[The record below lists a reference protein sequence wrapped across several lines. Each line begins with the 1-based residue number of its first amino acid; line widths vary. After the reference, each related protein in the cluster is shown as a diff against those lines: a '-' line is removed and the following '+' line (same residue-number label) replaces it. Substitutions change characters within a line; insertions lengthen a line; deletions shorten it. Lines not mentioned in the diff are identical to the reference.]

1 MTGARLTTYGP
12 APYKGEAMA
21 DRAPRPDGGGMAED
35 AVAASAIRRYEE
47 RLAKDPTSLAFA
59 PLADLYRKAG
69 RNRDAITLCRDG
81 LRRYPHYTT
90 ARLILAKAY
99 LSDGDQ
105 EGALGE
111 LNQVVAQSP
120 NDLQAHRLLAD
131 LYRRRGDLDRA
142 ARHLERVVTLD
153 PADRE
158 AARLRDL
165 LKSGGAPGEGS
176 GLRKILEDD
185 TFVTVSFGTICL
197 EQGLPDEAA
206 AIFLRVLKREPES
219 QGAREGLEEALG
231 GRSQRRTTRPQ
242 GPGAR

>member
-1 MTGARLTTYGP
+1 
-12 APYKGEAMA
+12 MA
-21 DRAPRPDGGGMAED
+21 DNAPRPGGGGMAED

-69 RNRDAITLCRDG
+69 RYGDAIALCRDG
-81 LRRYPHYTT
+81 LRRYPTYAT

-99 LSDGDQ
+99 LSEGNQ
-105 EGALGE
+105 EGALAE

-120 NDLQAHRLLAD
+120 NDLQAHRMLAD
-131 LYRRRGDLDRA
+131 IYRRRGDLDRA
-142 ARHLERVVTLD
+142 ARHLERVAALD

-185 TFVTVSFGTICL
+185 TFATVSFGTICL
-197 EQGLPDEAA
+197 EQGLLDEAA
-206 AIFLRVLKREPES
+206 AIFLRVLKRDPGN
-219 QGAREGLEEALG
+219 QGARDGLEEALG
-231 GRSQRRTTRPQ
+231 GRGRRRAAAP
-242 GPGAR
+242 RE